1 MSVVRLAARGVFA
14 FAAGTAL
21 LVGAQ
26 GLAASQK
33 DPVKIEKP
41 QAWQGVNQVVIGQ
54 FSVVFMTK
62 KVDYDGGGFLS
73 SSDKAK
79 ATGYLTGLS
88 EADYQN
94 IADAVYSDFLTQ
106 MQAHGVTVADDAGLE
121 ADPYFAKVKPEKQG
135 EKADIRLKKNDH
147 GDGLTYWPSQLG
159 RTTNAL
165 LTFRIMDRNM
175 TNAYTGEYNYAKT
188 AKVPVLNVVY
198 YIDFAKPA
206 STSGGGLLQS
216 VKVTSGLALSQFG
229 SQFALM
235 GTDGKLTRMLLQTP
249 IEEGGDFATITET
262 TSGLEKT
269 MHVAGILGAG
279 LLGGG
284 HGTMNTKFDYR
295 VTDPASYAAKTLL
308 VTSRGSDL
316 FIRQME
322 GMR

>member
-1 MSVVRLAARGVFA
+1 MQIKKSVRGAVGAFALAAAVLGS
-14 FAAGTAL
+14 T
-21 LVGAQ
+21 
-26 GLAASQK
+26 GLSAKS
-33 DPVKIEKP
+33 DPVPVKIEKP

-73 SSDKAK
+73 TNDKAK

-88 EADYQN
+88 DADYQK
-94 IADAVYSDFLTQ
+94 IADAVYADFLKQ
-106 MQAHGVTVADDAGLE
+106 MGDHGVTVMDDAGLR

-135 EKADIRLKKNDH
+135 EKADIRLKKDDH

-175 TNAYTGEYNYAKT
+175 SDAYTGEYNFART

-235 GTDGKLTRMLLQTP
+235 GTDGKLTRMLLQVP

-262 TSGLEKT
+262 TSGLNKAV
-269 MHVAGILGAG
+269 HVANIIGGG
-279 LLGGG
+279 LFGGG
-284 HGTMNTKFDYR
+284 HGTMSTKFDYQ
-295 VTDPASYAAKTLL
+295 VTNPADYAAKTLL
-308 VTSRGSDL
+308 VTSRGNDL

>member
-1 MSVVRLAARGVFA
+1 MKFRKTVRAALLAATLGSL
-14 FAAGTAL
+14 TL
-21 LVGAQ
+21 SPS
-26 GLAASQK
+26 GLAAKS
-33 DPVKIEKP
+33 DPVPVKIEKP
-41 QAWQGVNQVVIGQ
+41 QAWLGVNQVVIGQ

-73 SSDKAK
+73 TSDKAK

-88 EADYQN
+88 PTDYQK
-94 IADAVYSDFLTQ
+94 ITDAVYADFLTQ
-106 MQAHGVTVADDAGLE
+106 MKGHGVAVLDDAGLE
-121 ADPYFAKVKPEKQG
+121 ADPYFAKVKPENAG
-135 EKADIRLKKNDH
+135 EKADIRLKKDDH
-147 GDGLTYWPSQLG
+147 GDGMTFWPSQLG
-159 RTTNAL
+159 RNTNAL

-235 GTDGKLTRMLLQTP
+235 GTDGKLTRMLLQVP
-249 IEEGGDFATITET
+249 IEEGGDFATITDT
-262 TSGLEKT
+262 TSGVEKG
-269 MHVAGILGAG
+269 MHVANILGAG
-279 LLGGG
+279 IFGGK
-284 HGTMNTKFDYR
+284 HGTMNTKFDFK

>member
-1 MSVVRLAARGVFA
+1 MELRRTVCGMVAALALGAVALGTTELAAKSDPV
-14 FAAGTAL
+14 
-21 LVGAQ
+21 
-26 GLAASQK
+26 
-33 DPVKIEKP
+33 PVKIEKP

-73 SSDKAK
+73 TSDKAK

-88 EADYQN
+88 EADYQK
-94 IADAVYSDFLTQ
+94 ITDAVYADFLTQ
-106 MQAHGVTVADDAGLE
+106 MKDHGVAVLDDAGME
-121 ADPYFAKVKPEKQG
+121 ADPYFAKVKPEKSG
-135 EKADIRLKKNDH
+135 EKADIQLKKNDH

-159 RTTNAL
+159 RNTNAL
-165 LTFRIMDRNM
+165 LNFRIMDRNM
-175 TNAYTGEYNYAKT
+175 VNAYTGEYNYAKT

-235 GTDGKLTRMLLQTP
+235 GIDGKLTRMLLQTP

-262 TSGLEKT
+262 TSGLQKG
-269 MHVAGILGAG
+269 MHVANILGAG
-279 LLGGG
+279 VFGGK